1 MLVYRDFTSRTTP
14 ADRSVV
20 PSFARAFVSAGAEV
34 FWHDGP
40 DSFSDY
46 VRANEVEVIPLLNP
60 LFFSMLWNSPDL
72 DVAGSQPT
80 PHAPSNIIKAAGEV
94 HAIFLAEDG
103 VHLIDFPSQVRLDE
117 HSMYHCSDGPAVVYR
132 DETLLY
138 ALHGRSVIPEAIE
151 PGSEQLEAILSCP
164 DDELRAMLMENF
176 NNQGVSR

>member
-1 MLVYRDFTSRTTP
+1 MLVYRDFASRTTP

-20 PSFARAFVSAGAEV
+20 PSFARPFVSAGAVV

-40 DSFSDY
+40 TSFSDY
-46 VRANEVEVIPLLNP
+46 VRENEVEVIPLLNP
-60 LFFSMLWNSPDL
+60 SFFATLWNLPDL

-80 PHAPSNIIKAAGEV
+80 PHAPSAVIKAAGEV
-94 HAIFLAEDG
+94 HGIFLAEDG

-117 HSMYHCSDGPAVVYR
+117 HSMYHCPDGPAVVYR

-138 ALHGRSVIPEAIE
+138 SLHGRQVIPKAIE
-151 PGSEQLEAILSCP
+151 PGSEQLAAILSCP

-176 NNQGVSR
+176 NNRGVAR